1 MTLLPGPFWL
11 FLSRAHQGLLP
22 FTLKHSTPRA
32 RHPLPSKSL
41 DPMLEGRVREV
52 LQTVAPEL
60 SPRIRVGWNRLMRTT
75 AGVAVPSR
83 WEIWL
88 NPALREISEVEVQKT
103 LLHELAHLL
112 VHHRHGRRRL
122 PPHGI
127 EWREACRDLGIPG
140 EGRTHQ
146 LPFQGR
152 RMRRRFQLKC
162 RGCGDVHERVRLPKG
177 RIACLS
183 CCRSHNHGLYDER
196 FRFQII
202 RLDSEE
208 NAR

>member
-41 DPMLEGRVREV
+41 DPMLEGRVRAV

-88 NPALREISEVEVQKT
+88 NPALREISEVPSSPRAPQVGAPRDRMAEGMPRSW
-103 LLHELAHLL
+103 HS
-112 VHHRHGRRRL
+112 RRRSHAPTTFSGPQNETSL
-122 PPHGI
+122 STEVPWLRRRSREGPPTQ
-127 EWREACRDLGIPG
+127 G
-140 EGRTHQ
+140 ENR
-146 LPFQGR
+146 LPF
-152 RMRRRFQLKC
+152 L
-162 RGCGDVHERVRLPKG
+162 LP
-177 RIACLS
+177 IP
-183 CCRSHNHGLYDER
+183 
-196 FRFQII
+196 
-202 RLDSEE
+202 
-208 NAR
+208 